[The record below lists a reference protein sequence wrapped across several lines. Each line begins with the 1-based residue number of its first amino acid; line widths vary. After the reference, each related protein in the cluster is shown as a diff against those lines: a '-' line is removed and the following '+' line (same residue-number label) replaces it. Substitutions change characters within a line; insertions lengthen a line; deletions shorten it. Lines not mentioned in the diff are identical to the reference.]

1 MNFMRLFISEQM
13 FTKANI
19 MYSVGFICGKANEM
33 FKAIY

>member
-13 FTKANI
+13 FTKADT
-19 MYSVGFICGKANEM
+19 MHSVGFICAKANEM